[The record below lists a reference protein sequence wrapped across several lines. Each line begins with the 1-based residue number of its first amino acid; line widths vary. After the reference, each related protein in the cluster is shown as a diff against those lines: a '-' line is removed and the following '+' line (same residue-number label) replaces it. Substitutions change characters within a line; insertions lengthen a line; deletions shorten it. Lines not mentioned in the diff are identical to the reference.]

1 MICTFKNQPWGTS
14 RRLRH
19 LIIASASLAFSLAA
33 HASPV
38 TLGAVGSSAVGGS
51 TAATNPQA
59 GTLAGASLL
68 TDVGGS
74 DAQAGAT
81 AVPAPPTDFLFRS
94 GYERAGTSRTGGSGA
109 LKRCCCWARGC
120 WDWLVWAGVAFADDE
135 VVPWGAAV
143 FRRGLPLRVPLR
155 ESLPS
160 PRGGVATSG
169 DQGLLGEAEE
179 LHCDDGDVILLPV
192 ALCLGGDLL
201 GAFPAEY
208 TRAIEAQQLAF
219 RVGRPRGRVRRSRE
233 GQDRRQEYERL
244 RERSSSQGEPR
255 TGSAKTSRAKQHTPT
270 GEVRRAQRV

>member
-160 PRGGVATSG
+160 PRGGWQPQA
-169 DQGLLGEAEE
+169 
-179 LHCDDGDVILLPV
+179 I
-192 ALCLGGDLL
+192 
-201 GAFPAEY
+201 
-208 TRAIEAQQLAF
+208 RASWAK
-219 RVGRPRGRVRRSRE
+219 PRNSTVTTVM
-233 GQDRRQEYERL
+233 
-244 RERSSSQGEPR
+244 SSCCP
-255 TGSAKTSRAKQHTPT
+255 
-270 GEVRRAQRV
+270 